1 MNMREV
7 VDAALRNQKVE
18 VSLYDLQALVNEN
31 DALRDRLAA
40 LESGWQW
47 RAETTRILECTCPPS
62 PLSDQEEAA
71 VGAIVHPNGA
81 ISGPVETAPEIQVK
95 AVPKQSG
102 FVVDKSN
109 LPVYPEPRGKRWTSQ
124 YTVNQVQLA
133 IRMYA
138 QGIASVTIAAQT
150 GIKVEALGGVKA
162 RYREQI
168 ELLAELKGE
177 DFERQMESMI
187 RQMEAAYARSQ
198 PGQQSNMS
206 EGQ

>member
-7 VDAALRNQKVE
+7 VDAALRTQTIE

-47 RAETTRILECTCPPS
+47 RTETPQVLECTCPPS

-71 VGAIVHPNGA
+71 VGAIVHPNGS
-81 ISGPVETAPEIQVK
+81 IEGPIETAQEIQVK

-150 GIKVEALGGVKA
+150 GIKIEALGGVKA

-177 DFERQMESMI
+177 GFERQMESMI
-187 RQMEAAYARSQ
+187 RQMEASYAQ
-198 PGQQSNMS
+198 AQSAKSNSTS

>member
-7 VDAALRNQKVE
+7 VDAALRTQTIE

-31 DALRDRLAA
+31 DALKDRLAS

-47 RAETTRILECTCPPS
+47 RTETTQVLECTCPPS
-62 PLSDQEEAA
+62 PLSACEEAA
-71 VGAIVHPNGA
+71 VSAIVHPNGS
-81 ISGPVETAPEIQVK
+81 IEGPVETTEELEVK
-95 AVPKQSG
+95 AVPKQNG

-109 LPVYPEPRGKRWTSQ
+109 LPAYPEPRGKRWTSQ

-138 QGIASVTIAAQT
+138 QGIPSITIAAQT

-168 ELLAELKGE
+168 ELLSELQGE
-177 DFERQMESMI
+177 EFDKQMASMI
-187 RQMEAAYARSQ
+187 RQMEAAYAQ
-198 PGQQSNMS
+198 AQSAKSSNTS